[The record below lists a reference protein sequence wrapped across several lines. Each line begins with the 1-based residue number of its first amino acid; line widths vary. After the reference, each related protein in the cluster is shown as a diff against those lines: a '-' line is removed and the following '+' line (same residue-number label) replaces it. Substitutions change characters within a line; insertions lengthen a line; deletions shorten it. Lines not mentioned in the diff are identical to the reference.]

1 MERDKANELN
11 RFYLP
16 QFLHPT
22 HSIWYGVSVDPR
34 LMQFNL
40 TFLPFLKLLNA
51 VQTGVNVEYASME
64 NNG

>member
-1 MERDKANELN
+1 MERDKANEFN

-34 LMQFNL
+34 FM
-40 TFLPFLKLLNA
+40 PFDHFA
-51 VQTGVNVEYASME
+51 FF
-64 NNG
+64 